1 MMGIGSPRETTTSPR
16 RRPPVAVV
24 GARGDGDRSSSG
36 ASDDGVAIATTAE
49 DGSAPSVATPPRR
62 RRGAR
67 FDDITADVAADV
79 ARSRGA
85 ADDAARDDEPRR
97 EPARETRTGARARDA
112 IAWTFI
118 AETDRGGRAGGG
130 APPTSAAGR
139 SCRDRSEKLGTKR
152 STRRR
157 DARGIAMAPFA
168 LNTTHRAP
176 PLREILQ
183 LSLSSSARGETRDG
197 GGGGDDDGGGDDG
210 GERASRRAAGD
221 RSIARKARALF
232 AAELNPGWTDTNAL
246 ERVANA
252 ATCVPFFACGLDV
265 LRRAAAD
272 DDDDDDSTTTTT
284 TTRNVNAKKYDGR
297 RATRRWGR
305 ALLGV
310 GAFAAAYHLAPRRNH
325 KTRALLRHADFTSI
339 AFASTVASD
348 AFRCDVP
355 RPVLVVSAAAAPAT
369 PLLVSAAHCALVERE
384 VFRAAWARRR
394 GGGKRKKRLDCAAG
408 DPRVVGRGEG
418 ARDDERRADWSF
430 ATGEYGSHV
439 VAAAGAAFFFAAEEI
454 WPDAPLLHATWHVFA
469 YAALSTA
476 NAIYFRREEKKPPPP
491 RSPGARGL
499 T

>member
-1 MMGIGSPRETTTSPR
+1 
-16 RRPPVAVV
+16 
-24 GARGDGDRSSSG
+24 
-36 ASDDGVAIATTAE
+36 
-49 DGSAPSVATPPRR
+49 
-62 RRGAR
+62 
-67 FDDITADVAADV
+67 
-79 ARSRGA
+79 
-85 ADDAARDDEPRR
+85 
-97 EPARETRTGARARDA
+97 
-112 IAWTFI
+112 
-118 AETDRGGRAGGG
+118 
-130 APPTSAAGR
+130 
-139 SCRDRSEKLGTKR
+139 
-152 STRRR
+152 
-157 DARGIAMAPFA
+157 MAPFA

-183 LSLSSSARGETRDG
+183 LSLSSSVRGETRDG

-210 GERASRRAAGD
+210 GEVLKERRSPRERGRMGTSHDDDAAGD
-221 RSIARKARALF
+221 RSFARKARALF

-265 LRRAAAD
+265 LRRAAADDD

-394 GGGKRKKRLDCAAG
+394 GGGKRKKRLEFAAG

-418 ARDDERRADWSF
+418 ARDGERRADWSF